1 MRWELTMRKTII
13 RSTTVVESGI
23 RQVRDVKACQDC
35 LRSLSA
41 SLGAA
46 RHSLARLNQSLNA
59 SVARMG
65 HYLAATFA
73 GHAAIGEPRFP
84 MAMPQWFVM
93 SPVAVVRPWGTG
105 KPATTSGRVS

>member
-41 SLGAA
+41 SLRGS
-46 RHSLARLNQSLNA
+46 RQLLARLNQSLNA
-59 SVARMG
+59 SVARMS
-65 HYLAATFA
+65 HYLATFA
-73 GHAAIGEPRFP
+73 RHAAIGEPRFP